1 MSTDELAMDQ
11 GGAVPRERRVVEAEI
26 KMPRLEEIKMP
37 KVDMEP
43 LRSTAEQVLLTG
55 IGLGVLA
62 ARGLRAAAR
71 AAYSAGQDA
80 ARDPG
85 PVTKALLDMVKRPE
99 KDEQAGPI
107 RRQVPVMAI
116 DNYDDLSADEV
127 RVRLPD
133 LPEDQLRTVRAYEQ
147 SHRARPEVLE
157 AIDRRLGTV

>member
-11 GGAVPRERRVVEAEI
+11 GGAAPRERRVVEAEI

-62 ARGLRAAAR
+62 ARGIRAAAR
-71 AAYSAGQDA
+71 AAYNAGQDA

-85 PVTKALLDMVKRPE
+85 PVTKALLDMVKPSE
-99 KDEQAGPI
+99 KGEATGPI
-107 RRQVPVMAI
+107 RRQVPVMPI
-116 DNYDDLSADEV
+116 DNYDALDADQV

-133 LPEDQLRTVRAYEQ
+133 LAEEQLRVVRSYEE

>member
-1 MSTDELAMDQ
+1 MTTDELAMDQ
-11 GGAVPRERRVVEAEI
+11 GRATPRERRVVEAEI
-26 KMPRLEEIKMP
+26 RMPRLEEIKMP

-43 LRSTAEQVLLTG
+43 LRSTAERVVLTG

-62 ARGLRAAAR
+62 ARGLRTATR
-71 AAYSAGQDA
+71 AAYNAGQEA

-85 PVTKALLDMVKRPE
+85 PVTKAILTMVKRP
-99 KDEQAGPI
+99 DRAEQAGPI

-127 RVRLPD
+127 RLRLPD
-133 LPEDQLRTVRAYEQ
+133 LTEEQLRTVRAYEE